1 MSYQI
6 LIIIA
11 IELMKHYQIAPKK
24 INTIKRWALE
34 NLTLMT
40 LITTKHLLEVVLLED
55 LGNQELIVM
64 MSIKI
69 YIRIRGLDQKE
80 GEQLIL
86 IKAIISMMKRLENS
100 FGRM

>member
-1 MSYQI
+1 
-6 LIIIA
+6 
-11 IELMKHYQIAPKK
+11 MKHYQIAPRK
-24 INTIKRWALE
+24 INTIKRWDLE